1 MPDSNVQSVTPIIAP
16 LRDKV
21 EEQAVALNDNVDR
34 TNDNIRRLGRIVLD
48 MERLDASMKV
58 MRADIRKDLRARRR
72 YFREEQKLIKKDIK
86 QTEKLG
92 NSFIGFRATLA
103 GLSALSAGREFRDGD
118 IMGGLQ
124 DSAIAVTAMLPE
136 ITSTVLGAVGLAL
149 GLKGG
154 GGRGP
159 TAGPRAAAP
168 RGRMRGG
175 PGFMALLPLALLG
188 GSMLLGSPAK
198 GDKARAEMIQQQSV
212 EDSLISPKEVNFF
225 GITVARFSG
234 ILDKLLGRNVKD
246 PKININDPGGKPK
259 KPAPGPGD
267 DDPPPKVDPVDSM
280 LPGINRVALDDP
292 KSEALVQLVRES
304 EGTADAQG
312 YNKWF
317 GGDTSI
323 DITKMTGTEVA
334 KEQQRRI
341 DAGITP
347 RFFNRATGKM
357 DTSAAVGAGQFLYP
371 EQIMRAMKLDPDTTK
386 MTPEVQDAMIL
397 YLAQNERK
405 VDLSD
410 GISNAEMERLG
421 MEWASLT
428 SYHKQKDISAPESVS
443 RYNTILDNINK
454 RRGQTSDPDPMGP
467 QSSLPP
473 LPDLQPATP
482 APQIAAVAP
491 EPPSPASITVDPNSN
506 GTTGTEIAS
515 TALLSQ
521 YNIPAMF
528 S

>member
-1 MPDSNVQSVTPIIAP
+1 MPDSNVQSVTPMIAP

-21 EEQAVALNDNVDR
+21 EEQSVALNHNVDK

-103 GLSALSAGREFRDGD
+103 GLAALSAGREFGQGD

-168 RGRMRGG
+168 RGGMRGGMRGG

-188 GSMLLGSPAK
+188 SSMLMGSPEK
-198 GDKARAEMIQQQSV
+198 GDQTRVEMIQQQAV

-225 GITVARFSG
+225 SVTVARFGG
-234 ILDKLLGRNVKD
+234 ILDKLLGRKVKD
-246 PKININDPGGKPK
+246 PKVNVNDSDEKPK
-259 KPAPGPGD
+259 KPAPPEPP
-267 DDPPPKVDPVDSM
+267 PPPKVDPVDSM
-280 LPGINRVALDDP
+280 LPGANRTPLDDS
-292 KSEALVQLVRES
+292 KKEALIQLVREG

-317 GGDTSI
+317 GGDTSL
-323 DITKMTGTEVA
+323 DITKMTGNEVMQ
-334 KEQQRRI
+334 EQLRRLKAGETPKFT
-341 DAGITP
+341 DAFGVTS
-347 RFFNRATGKM
+347 
-357 DTSAAVGAGQFLYP
+357 TSAAVGAGQFMKP
-371 EQIMRAMKLDPDTTK
+371 EQVMIDMGLDPATTK

-397 YLAQNERK
+397 HLAMDTRG
-405 VDLSD
+405 VDPSD
-410 GISNAEMERLG
+410 GIDMAEMERLG
-421 MEWASLT
+421 KEWASLT
-428 SYHKQKDISAPESVS
+428 SYHGQKDITPQESID
-443 RYNTILDNINK
+443 RYNTILEGIRK
-454 RRGQTSDPDPMGP
+454 RKGETKTDPLGP
-467 QSSLPP
+467 QSSLPMP
-473 LPDLQPATP
+473 SIQPSTP

-491 EPPSPASITVDPNSN
+491 EPPSPASITIDPNSA
-506 GTTGTEIAS
+506 GTTGSEIAS

>member
-1 MPDSNVQSVTPIIAP
+1 MPDSNVQSVTPMIAP

-21 EEQAVALNDNVDR
+21 EEQSVALNHNVDK

-48 MERLDASMKV
+48 MERMDASMKV

-92 NSFIGFRATLA
+92 NSFLGFRATIA
-103 GLSALSAGREFRDGD
+103 GLAALSAGREFGEGD
-118 IMGGLQ
+118 IIGGLQ

-168 RGRMRGG
+168 RGGMRGG

-188 GSMLLGSPAK
+188 SSMLMGGPAK
-198 GDKARAEMIQQQSV
+198 GDQTRAEIIQQQSV

-225 GITVARFSG
+225 SVTIARFGG
-234 ILDKLLGRNVKD
+234 ILDKLLGRSVKD
-246 PKININDPGGKPK
+246 PKVNVNDSDEKLK
-259 KPAPGPGD
+259 EPAPPPPP
-267 DDPPPKVDPVDSM
+267 PPPKVDPIDSM
-280 LPGINRVALDDP
+280 LPGANRTPLDDS
-292 KSEALVQLVRES
+292 KKEALIQLVREG

-317 GGDTSI
+317 GGDTSL
-323 DITKMTGTEVA
+323 DITNMTGNEVMQ
-334 KEQQRRI
+334 EQIRRLKAGETPKFT
-341 DAGITP
+341 DAFGVTS
-347 RFFNRATGKM
+347 
-357 DTSAAVGAGQFLYP
+357 TSAAVGAGQFMKP
-371 EQIMRAMKLDPDTTK
+371 EQVMIDMGLDPATTK

-397 YLAQNERK
+397 HLAMDTRG
-405 VDLSD
+405 VDPSD
-410 GISNAEMERLG
+410 GIDMAEMEKLG
-421 MEWASLT
+421 REWASLT
-428 SYHKQKDISAPESVS
+428 SYHGQKNITPQESID
-443 RYNTILDNINK
+443 RYNTILEGIRK
-454 RRGQTSDPDPMGP
+454 RKGETKTDPLGP
-467 QSSLPP
+467 QSSLPMP
-473 LPDLQPATP
+473 SIQPSTP

-491 EPPSPASITVDPNSN
+491 EPPSPASITIDPNSA

>member
-1 MPDSNVQSVTPIIAP
+1 MPDSNVQSVTPMIAP

-21 EEQAVALNDNVDR
+21 EEQSVALNHNVDK

-48 MERLDASMKV
+48 MERMDASMKV

-92 NSFIGFRATLA
+92 NSFLGFRATIA
-103 GLSALSAGREFRDGD
+103 GLAALSAGREFGEGD
-118 IMGGLQ
+118 IIGGLQ

-168 RGRMRGG
+168 RGGMRGG

-188 GSMLLGSPAK
+188 SSMLMGGPAK
-198 GDKARAEMIQQQSV
+198 GDQTRAEIIQQQSV

-225 GITVARFSG
+225 SVTVARFGG
-234 ILDKLLGRNVKD
+234 ILDKLLGRKVKD
-246 PKININDPGGKPK
+246 PKVNVNDSDEKLK
-259 KPAPGPGD
+259 EPAPPPPP
-267 DDPPPKVDPVDSM
+267 PPPKVDPIDSM
-280 LPGINRVALDDP
+280 LPGANRTPLDDS
-292 KSEALVQLVRES
+292 KKEALIQLVREG

-317 GGDTSI
+317 GGDTSL
-323 DITKMTGTEVA
+323 DITNMTGNEVMQ
-334 KEQQRRI
+334 EQIRRLKAGETPKFT
-341 DAGITP
+341 DAFGVTS
-347 RFFNRATGKM
+347 
-357 DTSAAVGAGQFLYP
+357 TSAAVGAGQFMKP
-371 EQIMRAMKLDPDTTK
+371 EQVMIDMGLDPATTK

-397 YLAQNERK
+397 HLAMDTRG
-405 VDLSD
+405 VDPSD
-410 GISNAEMERLG
+410 GIDMAEMEKLG
-421 MEWASLT
+421 REWASLT
-428 SYHKQKDISAPESVS
+428 SYHGQKNITPQESID
-443 RYNTILDNINK
+443 RYNTILEGIRK
-454 RRGQTSDPDPMGP
+454 RKGETKTDPLGP
-467 QSSLPP
+467 QSSLPMP
-473 LPDLQPATP
+473 SIQPSTP

-491 EPPSPASITVDPNSN
+491 EPPSPASITIDPNSA

>member
-1 MPDSNVQSVTPIIAP
+1 MPDSNVQSVTPMIAP

-21 EEQAVALNDNVDR
+21 EEQSVALNHNVDK

-103 GLSALSAGREFRDGD
+103 GLAALSAGREFGQGD

-168 RGRMRGG
+168 RGGMRGGMRGG

-188 GSMLLGSPAK
+188 SSMLMGSPEK
-198 GDKARAEMIQQQSV
+198 GDQTRVEMIQQQAV

-225 GITVARFSG
+225 SVTVARFGG
-234 ILDKLLGRNVKD
+234 ILDKLLGRKVKD
-246 PKININDPGGKPK
+246 PKVNVNDTDEKPK
-259 KPAPGPGD
+259 KPAPPEPP
-267 DDPPPKVDPVDSM
+267 PPPKVDPVDSM
-280 LPGINRVALDDP
+280 LPGANRTPLDDS
-292 KSEALVQLVRES
+292 KKEALIQLVREG

-317 GGDTSI
+317 GGDTSL
-323 DITKMTGTEVA
+323 DITKMTGNEVMQ
-334 KEQQRRI
+334 EQLRRLKAGETPKFT
-341 DAGITP
+341 DAFGVTS
-347 RFFNRATGKM
+347 
-357 DTSAAVGAGQFLYP
+357 TSAAVGAGQFMRP
-371 EQIMRAMKLDPDTTK
+371 EQVMIDMGLDPATTK

-397 YLAQNERK
+397 HLAMDTRG
-405 VDLSD
+405 VDPSD
-410 GISNAEMERLG
+410 GIDMAEMERLG
-421 MEWASLT
+421 KEWASLT
-428 SYHKQKDISAPESVS
+428 SYHGQKDITPQESID
-443 RYNTILDNINK
+443 RYNTILEGIRK
-454 RRGQTSDPDPMGP
+454 RKGETKTDPLGP
-467 QSSLPP
+467 QSSLPMP
-473 LPDLQPATP
+473 SIQPSTP

-491 EPPSPASITVDPNSN
+491 EPPSPASITIDPNSA
-506 GTTGTEIAS
+506 GTTGSEIAS

>member
-1 MPDSNVQSVTPIIAP
+1 MPDSNVQSVTPMIAP

-21 EEQAVALNDNVDR
+21 EEQSVALNHNVDK

-103 GLSALSAGREFRDGD
+103 GLAALSAGREFGQGD

-168 RGRMRGG
+168 RGGMRGGMRGG

-188 GSMLLGSPAK
+188 SSMLMGSPEK
-198 GDKARAEMIQQQSV
+198 GDQTRVEMIQQQAV

-225 GITVARFSG
+225 SVTVARFGG
-234 ILDKLLGRNVKD
+234 ILDKLLGRKVKD
-246 PKININDPGGKPK
+246 PKVNVNDTDEKPK
-259 KPAPGPGD
+259 KPAPPEPP
-267 DDPPPKVDPVDSM
+267 PPPKVDPVDSM
-280 LPGINRVALDDP
+280 LPGANRTPLDDS
-292 KSEALVQLVRES
+292 KKEALIQLVREG

-317 GGDTSI
+317 GGDTSL
-323 DITKMTGTEVA
+323 DITKMTGNEVMQ
-334 KEQQRRI
+334 EQLRRLKAGETPKFT
-341 DAGITP
+341 DAFGVTS
-347 RFFNRATGKM
+347 
-357 DTSAAVGAGQFLYP
+357 TSAAVGAGQFMKP
-371 EQIMRAMKLDPDTTK
+371 EQVMIDMGLDPATTK

-397 YLAQNERK
+397 HLAMDTRG
-405 VDLSD
+405 VDPSD
-410 GISNAEMERLG
+410 GIDMAEMERLG
-421 MEWASLT
+421 KEWASLT
-428 SYHKQKDISAPESVS
+428 SYHGQKDITPQESID
-443 RYNTILDNINK
+443 RYNTILEGIRK
-454 RRGQTSDPDPMGP
+454 RKGETKTDPLGP
-467 QSSLPP
+467 QSSLPMP
-473 LPDLQPATP
+473 SIQPSTP

-491 EPPSPASITVDPNSN
+491 EPPSPASITIDPNSA
-506 GTTGTEIAS
+506 GTTGSEIAS

>member
-1 MPDSNVQSVTPIIAP
+1 MPDSNVQSVTPMIAP

-21 EEQAVALNDNVDR
+21 EEQSVALNHNVDK

-103 GLSALSAGREFRDGD
+103 GLSALSAGREFSQGD

-168 RGRMRGG
+168 RGGMRGG

-188 GSMLLGSPAK
+188 SSMLMGGPAK
-198 GDKARAEMIQQQSV
+198 GDQTRAEIVQQQAV
-212 EDSLISPKEVNFF
+212 EDRLISPKEVDFF
-225 GITVARFSG
+225 SATVGRFSG
-234 ILDKLLGRNVKD
+234 ILDKLLGRKVKD
-246 PKININDPGGKPK
+246 PKVNVNDSGGKPK
-259 KPAPGPGD
+259 KPAPPEPPPPP
-267 DDPPPKVDPVDSM
+267 PPPKVDPIDSM
-280 LPGINRVALDDP
+280 LPGANRTPLDDS
-292 KSEALVQLVRES
+292 KKEALIQLVRES

-317 GGDTSI
+317 GGDTSL
-323 DITKMTGTEVA
+323 DITKMTGNEVMQ
-334 KEQQRRI
+334 EQIRRL
-341 DAGITP
+341 DAGETP
-347 RFFNRATGKM
+347 KFTDAFGVTS
-357 DTSAAVGAGQFLYP
+357 TSAAVGAGQFMKP
-371 EQIMRAMKLDPDTTK
+371 EQVMIDMGLDPATTK

-397 YLAQNERK
+397 HLAMNTRG

-410 GISNAEMERLG
+410 GIDMAEMERLG
-421 MEWASLT
+421 KEWASLT
-428 SYHKQKDISAPESVS
+428 SYHGQKDITPQESID
-443 RYNTILDNINK
+443 RYNTILEGVRK
-454 RRGQTSDPDPMGP
+454 RKGETKTDPLGP
-467 QSSLPP
+467 QSSLPMP
-473 LPDLQPATP
+473 SIQPSTP

-491 EPPSPASITVDPNSN
+491 EPPSPASITIDPNSA
-506 GTTGTEIAS
+506 GTTGSEIAS

>member
-1 MPDSNVQSVTPIIAP
+1 MPDSNVQSVTPMIAP

-21 EEQAVALNDNVDR
+21 EEQSVALNHNVDK

-103 GLSALSAGREFRDGD
+103 GLAALSAGREFGQGD

-168 RGRMRGG
+168 RGGMRGGMRGG

-188 GSMLLGSPAK
+188 SSMLMGSPEK
-198 GDKARAEMIQQQSV
+198 GDQTRVEMIQQQAV

-225 GITVARFSG
+225 SVTVARFGG
-234 ILDKLLGRNVKD
+234 ILDKLLGRKVKD
-246 PKININDPGGKPK
+246 PKVNVNDTDEKPK
-259 KPAPGPGD
+259 KPAPPEPP
-267 DDPPPKVDPVDSM
+267 PPPKVDPVDSM
-280 LPGINRVALDDP
+280 LPGANRTPLDDS
-292 KSEALVQLVRES
+292 KKEALIQLVREG

-317 GGDTSI
+317 GGDTSL
-323 DITKMTGTEVA
+323 DITKMTGNEVMQ
-334 KEQQRRI
+334 EQLRRLKAGETPKFT
-341 DAGITP
+341 DAFGVTS
-347 RFFNRATGKM
+347 
-357 DTSAAVGAGQFLYP
+357 TSAAVGAGQFMRP
-371 EQIMRAMKLDPDTTK
+371 EQVMIDMGLDPATTK

-397 YLAQNERK
+397 HLAMNTRD
-405 VDLSD
+405 VDPSD
-410 GISNAEMERLG
+410 GIDMAEMERLG
-421 MEWASLT
+421 KEWASLT
-428 SYHKQKDISAPESVS
+428 SYHGQKDITPQESID
-443 RYNTILDNINK
+443 RYNTILEGIRK
-454 RRGQTSDPDPMGP
+454 RKGETKTDPLGP
-467 QSSLPP
+467 QSSLPMP
-473 LPDLQPATP
+473 SIQPSTP

-491 EPPSPASITVDPNSN
+491 EPPSPASITIDPNSA
-506 GTTGTEIAS
+506 GTTGSEIAS

>member
-1 MPDSNVQSVTPIIAP
+1 MPDSNVQSVTPMIAP

-21 EEQAVALNDNVDR
+21 EEQSVALNHNVDK

-103 GLSALSAGREFRDGD
+103 GLAALSAGREFGQGD

-168 RGRMRGG
+168 RGGMRGGMRGG

-188 GSMLLGSPAK
+188 SSMLMGGPEK
-198 GDKARAEMIQQQSV
+198 GDQTRVEMIQQQAV

-225 GITVARFSG
+225 SVTVARFGG
-234 ILDKLLGRNVKD
+234 ILDKLLGRKVKD
-246 PKININDPGGKPK
+246 PKVNVNDSDEKPK
-259 KPAPGPGD
+259 KPAPPEPP
-267 DDPPPKVDPVDSM
+267 PPPKVDPVDSM
-280 LPGINRVALDDP
+280 LPGANRTPLDDS
-292 KSEALVQLVRES
+292 KKEALIQLVREG

-317 GGDTSI
+317 GGDTSL
-323 DITKMTGTEVA
+323 DITKMTGNEVMQ
-334 KEQQRRI
+334 EQLRRLKAGETPKFT
-341 DAGITP
+341 DAFGVTS
-347 RFFNRATGKM
+347 
-357 DTSAAVGAGQFLYP
+357 TSAAVGAGQFMKP
-371 EQIMRAMKLDPDTTK
+371 EQVMIDMGLDPATTK

-397 YLAQNERK
+397 HLAMNTRG

-410 GISNAEMERLG
+410 GIDMAEMERLG
-421 MEWASLT
+421 KEWASLT
-428 SYHKQKDISAPESVS
+428 SYHGQKDITPQESID
-443 RYNTILDNINK
+443 RYNTILEGIRK
-454 RRGQTSDPDPMGP
+454 RKGETKTDPLGP
-467 QSSLPP
+467 QSSLPMP
-473 LPDLQPATP
+473 SIQPSTP

-491 EPPSPASITVDPNSN
+491 EPPSPASITIDPNSA
-506 GTTGTEIAS
+506 GTTGSEIAS

>member
-1 MPDSNVQSVTPIIAP
+1 MPDSNVQSVTPMIAP

-21 EEQAVALNDNVDR
+21 EEQSVALNHNVDK

-103 GLSALSAGREFRDGD
+103 GLAALSAGREFGQGD

-168 RGRMRGG
+168 RGGMRGGMRGG

-188 GSMLLGSPAK
+188 SSMLMGSPEK
-198 GDKARAEMIQQQSV
+198 GDQTRVEMIQQQAV

-225 GITVARFSG
+225 SVTVARFGG
-234 ILDKLLGRNVKD
+234 ILDKLLGRRVKD
-246 PKININDPGGKPK
+246 PKVNVNDTDEKPK
-259 KPAPGPGD
+259 KPAPPEPP
-267 DDPPPKVDPVDSM
+267 PPPKVDPVDSM
-280 LPGINRVALDDP
+280 LPGANRTPLDDS
-292 KSEALVQLVRES
+292 KKEALIQLVREG

-317 GGDTSI
+317 GGDTSL
-323 DITKMTGTEVA
+323 DITKMTGNEVMQ
-334 KEQQRRI
+334 EQLRRLKAGETPKFT
-341 DAGITP
+341 DAFGVTS
-347 RFFNRATGKM
+347 
-357 DTSAAVGAGQFLYP
+357 TSAAVGAGQFMRP
-371 EQIMRAMKLDPDTTK
+371 EQVMIDMGLDPATTK

-397 YLAQNERK
+397 HLAMNTRD
-405 VDLSD
+405 VDPSD
-410 GISNAEMERLG
+410 GIDMAEMERLG
-421 MEWASLT
+421 KEWASLT
-428 SYHKQKDISAPESVS
+428 SYHGQKDITPQESID
-443 RYNTILDNINK
+443 RYNTILEGIRK
-454 RRGQTSDPDPMGP
+454 RKGETKTDPLGP
-467 QSSLPP
+467 QSSLPMP
-473 LPDLQPATP
+473 SIQPSTP

-491 EPPSPASITVDPNSN
+491 EPPSPASITIDPNSA
-506 GTTGTEIAS
+506 GTTGSEIAS

>member
-1 MPDSNVQSVTPIIAP
+1 MPDSNVQSVTPMIAP

-21 EEQAVALNDNVDR
+21 EEQSVALNHNVDK

-48 MERLDASMKV
+48 MERMDASMKV

-92 NSFIGFRATLA
+92 NSFLGFRATIA
-103 GLSALSAGREFRDGD
+103 GLAALSAGREFGEGD
-118 IMGGLQ
+118 IIGGLQ

-168 RGRMRGG
+168 RGGMRGG

-188 GSMLLGSPAK
+188 SSMLMGGPAK
-198 GDKARAEMIQQQSV
+198 GDQTRAEIIQQQSV

-225 GITVARFSG
+225 SVTVARFGG
-234 ILDKLLGRNVKD
+234 ILDKLLGRSVKD
-246 PKININDPGGKPK
+246 PKVNVNDSDEKLK
-259 KPAPGPGD
+259 EPAPPPPP
-267 DDPPPKVDPVDSM
+267 PPPKVDPIDSM
-280 LPGINRVALDDP
+280 LPGANRTPLDDS
-292 KSEALVQLVRES
+292 KKEALIQLVREG

-317 GGDTSI
+317 GGDTSL
-323 DITKMTGTEVA
+323 DITNMTGNEVMQ
-334 KEQQRRI
+334 EQIRRLKAGETPKFT
-341 DAGITP
+341 DAFGVTS
-347 RFFNRATGKM
+347 
-357 DTSAAVGAGQFLYP
+357 TSAAVGAGQFMKP
-371 EQIMRAMKLDPDTTK
+371 EQVMIDMGLDPATTK

-397 YLAQNERK
+397 HLAMNTRD
-405 VDLSD
+405 VDPSD
-410 GISNAEMERLG
+410 GIDMAEMEKLG
-421 MEWASLT
+421 REWASLT
-428 SYHKQKDISAPESVS
+428 SYHGQKNITPQESID
-443 RYNTILDNINK
+443 RYNTILEGIRK
-454 RRGQTSDPDPMGP
+454 RKGETKTDPLGP
-467 QSSLPP
+467 QSSLPMP
-473 LPDLQPATP
+473 SIQPSTP

-491 EPPSPASITVDPNSN
+491 EPPSPASITIDPNSA

>member
-1 MPDSNVQSVTPIIAP
+1 MPDSNVQSVTPMIAP

-21 EEQAVALNDNVDR
+21 EEQSVALNHNVDK

-48 MERLDASMKV
+48 MERMDASMKV

-92 NSFIGFRATLA
+92 NSFLGFRATIA
-103 GLSALSAGREFRDGD
+103 GLAALSAGREFGEGD
-118 IMGGLQ
+118 IIGGLQ

-168 RGRMRGG
+168 RGGMRGGMRGG

-188 GSMLLGSPAK
+188 SSMLMGSPEK
-198 GDKARAEMIQQQSV
+198 GDQTRVEMIQQQAV

-225 GITVARFSG
+225 SVTVARFGG
-234 ILDKLLGRNVKD
+234 ILDKLLGRKVKD
-246 PKININDPGGKPK
+246 PKVNVNDTDEKPK
-259 KPAPGPGD
+259 KPAPPEPP
-267 DDPPPKVDPVDSM
+267 PPPKVDPVDSM
-280 LPGINRVALDDP
+280 LPGANRTPLDDS
-292 KSEALVQLVRES
+292 KKEALIQLVREG

-317 GGDTSI
+317 GGDTSL
-323 DITKMTGTEVA
+323 DITKMTGNEVMQ
-334 KEQQRRI
+334 EQLRRLKAGETPKFT
-341 DAGITP
+341 DAFGVTS
-347 RFFNRATGKM
+347 
-357 DTSAAVGAGQFLYP
+357 TSAAVGAGQFMKP
-371 EQIMRAMKLDPDTTK
+371 EQVMIDMGLDPATTK

-397 YLAQNERK
+397 HLAMDTRG
-405 VDLSD
+405 VDPSD
-410 GISNAEMERLG
+410 GIDMAEMEKLG
-421 MEWASLT
+421 REWASLT
-428 SYHKQKDISAPESVS
+428 SYHGQKNITPQESID
-443 RYNTILDNINK
+443 RYNTILEGIRK
-454 RRGQTSDPDPMGP
+454 RKGETKTDPLGP
-467 QSSLPP
+467 QSSLPMP
-473 LPDLQPATP
+473 SIQPSTP

-491 EPPSPASITVDPNSN
+491 EPPSPASITIDPNSA

>member
-1 MPDSNVQSVTPIIAP
+1 
-16 LRDKV
+16 V
-21 EEQAVALNDNVDR
+21 EEQSVALNHNVDK

-103 GLSALSAGREFRDGD
+103 GLAALSAGREFGQGD

-168 RGRMRGG
+168 RGGMRGGMRGG

-188 GSMLLGSPAK
+188 SSMLMGSPEK
-198 GDKARAEMIQQQSV
+198 GDQTRVEMIQQQAV

-225 GITVARFSG
+225 SVTVARFGG
-234 ILDKLLGRNVKD
+234 ILDKLLGRKVKD
-246 PKININDPGGKPK
+246 PKVNVNDSDEKPK
-259 KPAPGPGD
+259 KPAPPEPP
-267 DDPPPKVDPVDSM
+267 PPPKVDPVDSM
-280 LPGINRVALDDP
+280 LPGANRTPLDDS
-292 KSEALVQLVRES
+292 KKEALIQLVREG

-317 GGDTSI
+317 GGDTSL
-323 DITKMTGTEVA
+323 DITKMTGNEVMQ
-334 KEQQRRI
+334 EQLRRLKAGETPKFT
-341 DAGITP
+341 DAFGVTS
-347 RFFNRATGKM
+347 
-357 DTSAAVGAGQFLYP
+357 TSAAVGAGQFMKP
-371 EQIMRAMKLDPDTTK
+371 EQVMIDMGLDPATTK

-397 YLAQNERK
+397 HLAMDTRG
-405 VDLSD
+405 VDPSD
-410 GISNAEMERLG
+410 GIDMAEMERLG
-421 MEWASLT
+421 KEWASLT
-428 SYHKQKDISAPESVS
+428 SYHGQKDITPQESID
-443 RYNTILDNINK
+443 RYNTILEGIRK
-454 RRGQTSDPDPMGP
+454 RKGETKTDPLGP
-467 QSSLPP
+467 QSSLPMP
-473 LPDLQPATP
+473 SIQPSTP

-491 EPPSPASITVDPNSN
+491 EPPSPASITIDPNSA
-506 GTTGTEIAS
+506 GTTGSEIAS

>member
-1 MPDSNVQSVTPIIAP
+1 MPDSNVQSVTPMIAP

-21 EEQAVALNDNVDR
+21 EEQSVALNHNVDK

-103 GLSALSAGREFRDGD
+103 GLAALSAGREFGQGD

-168 RGRMRGG
+168 RGGMRGGMRGG

-188 GSMLLGSPAK
+188 SSMLMGSPEK
-198 GDKARAEMIQQQSV
+198 GDQTRVEMIQQQAV

-225 GITVARFSG
+225 SVTVARFGG
-234 ILDKLLGRNVKD
+234 ILDKLLGRKVKD
-246 PKININDPGGKPK
+246 PKVNVNDTDEKPK
-259 KPAPGPGD
+259 KPAPPEPPP
-267 DDPPPKVDPVDSM
+267 PPPKVDPVDSM
-280 LPGINRVALDDP
+280 LPGANRTPLDDS
-292 KSEALVQLVRES
+292 KKEALIQLVREG

-317 GGDTSI
+317 GGDTSL
-323 DITKMTGTEVA
+323 DITKMTGNEVMQ
-334 KEQQRRI
+334 EQLRRLKAGETPKFT
-341 DAGITP
+341 DAFGVTS
-347 RFFNRATGKM
+347 
-357 DTSAAVGAGQFLYP
+357 TSAAVGAGQFMRP
-371 EQIMRAMKLDPDTTK
+371 EQVMIDMGLDPATTK

-397 YLAQNERK
+397 HLAMNTRD
-405 VDLSD
+405 VDPSD
-410 GISNAEMERLG
+410 GIDMAEMERLG
-421 MEWASLT
+421 KEWASLT
-428 SYHKQKDISAPESVS
+428 SYHGQKDITPQESID
-443 RYNTILDNINK
+443 RYNTILEGIRK
-454 RRGQTSDPDPMGP
+454 RKGETKTDPLGP
-467 QSSLPP
+467 QSSLPMP
-473 LPDLQPATP
+473 SIQPSTP

-491 EPPSPASITVDPNSN
+491 EPPSPASITIDPNSA
-506 GTTGTEIAS
+506 GTTGSEIAS

>member
-1 MPDSNVQSVTPIIAP
+1 MPDSNVQSVTPMIAP

-21 EEQAVALNDNVDR
+21 EEQSVALNHNVDK

-48 MERLDASMKV
+48 MERMDASMKV

-92 NSFIGFRATLA
+92 NSFLGFRATIA
-103 GLSALSAGREFRDGD
+103 GLAALSAGREFGEGD
-118 IMGGLQ
+118 IIGGLQ

-168 RGRMRGG
+168 RGGMRGG

-188 GSMLLGSPAK
+188 SSMLMGGPAK
-198 GDKARAEMIQQQSV
+198 GDQTRAEIIQQQSV

-225 GITVARFSG
+225 SVTVARFGG
-234 ILDKLLGRNVKD
+234 ILDKLLGRSVKD
-246 PKININDPGGKPK
+246 PKVNVNDSDEKLK
-259 KPAPGPGD
+259 EPAPPPPP
-267 DDPPPKVDPVDSM
+267 PPPKVDPIDSM
-280 LPGINRVALDDP
+280 LPGANRTPLDDS
-292 KSEALVQLVRES
+292 KKEALIQLVREG

-317 GGDTSI
+317 GGDTSL
-323 DITKMTGTEVA
+323 DITNMTGNEVMQ
-334 KEQQRRI
+334 EQIRRLKAGETPKFT
-341 DAGITP
+341 DAFGVTS
-347 RFFNRATGKM
+347 
-357 DTSAAVGAGQFLYP
+357 TSAAVGAGQFMKP
-371 EQIMRAMKLDPDTTK
+371 EQVMIDMGLDPATTK

-397 YLAQNERK
+397 HLAMDTRG
-405 VDLSD
+405 VDPSD
-410 GISNAEMERLG
+410 GIDMAEMEKLG
-421 MEWASLT
+421 REWASLT
-428 SYHKQKDISAPESVS
+428 SYHGQKNITPQESID
-443 RYNTILDNINK
+443 RYNTILEGIRK
-454 RRGQTSDPDPMGP
+454 RKGETKTDPLGP
-467 QSSLPP
+467 QSSLPMP
-473 LPDLQPATP
+473 SIQPSTP

-491 EPPSPASITVDPNSN
+491 EPPSPASITIDPNSA

>member
-1 MPDSNVQSVTPIIAP
+1 MPDSNVQSVTPMIAP

-21 EEQAVALNDNVDR
+21 EEQSVALNHNVDK

-103 GLSALSAGREFRDGD
+103 GLAALSAGREFGQGD

-168 RGRMRGG
+168 RGGMRGGMRGG

-188 GSMLLGSPAK
+188 SSMLMGSPEK
-198 GDKARAEMIQQQSV
+198 GDQTRVEMIQQQAV

-225 GITVARFSG
+225 SVTVARFGG
-234 ILDKLLGRNVKD
+234 ILDKLLGRKVKD
-246 PKININDPGGKPK
+246 PKVNVNDSDEKPK
-259 KPAPGPGD
+259 KPAPPEPP
-267 DDPPPKVDPVDSM
+267 PPPKVDPVDSM
-280 LPGINRVALDDP
+280 LPGANRTPLDDS
-292 KSEALVQLVRES
+292 KKEALIQLVREG

-317 GGDTSI
+317 GGDTSL
-323 DITKMTGTEVA
+323 DITKMTGNEVMQ
-334 KEQQRRI
+334 EQLRRLKAGETPKFT
-341 DAGITP
+341 DAFGVTS
-347 RFFNRATGKM
+347 
-357 DTSAAVGAGQFLYP
+357 TSAAVGAGQFMKP
-371 EQIMRAMKLDPDTTK
+371 EQVMIDMGLDPATTK

-397 YLAQNERK
+397 HLAMNTRG

-410 GISNAEMERLG
+410 GIDMAEMERLG
-421 MEWASLT
+421 KEWASLT
-428 SYHKQKDISAPESVS
+428 SFHGQKDITPQESID
-443 RYNTILDNINK
+443 RYNTILEGIRK
-454 RRGQTSDPDPMGP
+454 RKGETKTDPLGP
-467 QSSLPP
+467 QSSLPMP
-473 LPDLQPATP
+473 SIQPSTP

-491 EPPSPASITVDPNSN
+491 EPPSPASITIDPNSA
-506 GTTGTEIAS
+506 GTTGSEIAS

>member
-1 MPDSNVQSVTPIIAP
+1 MPDSNVQSVTPMIAP

-48 MERLDASMKV
+48 MERMDASMKV

-92 NSFIGFRATLA
+92 NSFLGFRATVAALA
-103 GLSALSAGREFRDGD
+103 AASAGREFSQGD

-168 RGRMRGG
+168 RGGMRGG
-175 PGFMALLPLALLG
+175 PGFMALLPLALIG
-188 GSMLLGSPAK
+188 SSMLMGGPAK
-198 GDKARAEMIQQQSV
+198 GDQTRTEMVQQQAV
-212 EDSLISPKEVNFF
+212 EDRLISPKEVDFF
-225 GITVARFSG
+225 SATVGRFNR
-234 ILDKLLGRNVKD
+234 ILDRLLGREVKD
-246 PKININDPGGKPK
+246 PTINVNSNSGITGVE
-259 KPAPGPGD
+259 
-267 DDPPPKVDPVDSM
+267 PPPPVDEDGEPVVKKTRGLDSM
-280 LPGINRVALDDP
+280 LPGANRTPLDDS
-292 KSEALVQLVRES
+292 KKEALIQLVRES

-317 GGDTSI
+317 GGDTSL
-323 DITKMTGTEVA
+323 DITKMTGNEVMQ
-334 KEQQRRI
+334 EQIRRL
-341 DAGITP
+341 DAGETP
-347 RFFNRATGKM
+347 KFTDAFGVTS
-357 DTSAAVGAGQFLYP
+357 TSAAVGAGQFMKP
-371 EQIMRAMKLDPDTTK
+371 EQVMIDMGLDPATTK

-397 YLAQNERK
+397 HLAMNTRD

-410 GISNAEMERLG
+410 GIDMAEMERLG
-421 MEWASLT
+421 KEWASLT
-428 SYHKQKDISAPESVS
+428 SYHGQKDITPQESID
-443 RYNTILDNINK
+443 RYNTILEGVRK
-454 RRGQTSDPDPMGP
+454 RKGETKTDPLGP
-467 QSSLPP
+467 QSSLPMP
-473 LPDLQPATP
+473 SIQPSTP

-491 EPPSPASITVDPNSN
+491 EPPSPASITIDPNSA
-506 GTTGTEIAS
+506 GTTGSEIAS

>member
-1 MPDSNVQSVTPIIAP
+1 MPDSNVQSVTPMIAP

-48 MERLDASMKV
+48 MERMDASMKV

-103 GLSALSAGREFRDGD
+103 GLAALSAGREFGQGD
-118 IMGGLQ
+118 IIGGLQ

-188 GSMLLGSPAK
+188 SSMLMGGPAK
-198 GDKARAEMIQQQSV
+198 GDQTRVEMIQQQSI

-225 GITVARFSG
+225 SATVGRFNR
-234 ILDKLLGRNVKD
+234 ILDRLLGREVKD
-246 PKININDPGGKPK
+246 PTININDPDKKPK
-259 KPAPGPGD
+259 KPKKLDPPD
-267 DDPPPKVDPVDSM
+267 DDDDSPAKVDPIDSM
-280 LPGINRVALDDP
+280 LPGINRTPLDDSQ
-292 KSEALVQLVRES
+292 KEALIQLVREG

-317 GGDTSI
+317 GGDTSL
-323 DITKMTGTEVA
+323 DITKMTGNEVMQ
-334 KEQQRRI
+334 EQIRRL
-341 DAGITP
+341 DAGETP
-347 RFFNRATGKM
+347 KFTDAFGVTS
-357 DTSAAVGAGQFLYP
+357 TSAAVGAGQFMKP
-371 EQIMRAMKLDPDTTK
+371 EQVMIDMGLDPATTK

-397 YLAQNERK
+397 HLAMNTRG

-410 GISNAEMERLG
+410 GIDMAEMRRLG
-421 MEWASLT
+421 KEWASLT
-428 SYHKQKDISAPESVS
+428 SYHGQKDITPQESID
-443 RYNTILDNINK
+443 RYNTILEGIRK
-454 RRGQTSDPDPMGP
+454 RKGETKTDPLGP
-467 QSSLPP
+467 QSSLPMP
-473 LPDLQPATP
+473 SIQPSTP

-491 EPPSPASITVDPNSN
+491 EPPSPASITIDPNSA
-506 GTTGTEIAS
+506 GTTGSEIAS

>member
-1 MPDSNVQSVTPIIAP
+1 MPDSNVQSVTPMIAP

-21 EEQAVALNDNVDR
+21 EEQSVALNHNVDK

-48 MERLDASMKV
+48 MERMDASMKV

-92 NSFIGFRATLA
+92 NSFLGFRATIA
-103 GLSALSAGREFRDGD
+103 GLAALSAGREFGEGD
-118 IMGGLQ
+118 IIGGLQ

-168 RGRMRGG
+168 RGGMRGGMRGG

-188 GSMLLGSPAK
+188 SSMLMGSPEK
-198 GDKARAEMIQQQSV
+198 GDQTRVEMIQQQAV

-225 GITVARFSG
+225 SVTVARFGG
-234 ILDKLLGRNVKD
+234 ILDKLLGRKVKD
-246 PKININDPGGKPK
+246 PKVNVNDSDEKPK
-259 KPAPGPGD
+259 KPAPPEPP
-267 DDPPPKVDPVDSM
+267 PPPKVDPVDSM
-280 LPGINRVALDDP
+280 LPGANRTPLDDS
-292 KSEALVQLVRES
+292 KKEALIQLVREG

-317 GGDTSI
+317 GGDTSL
-323 DITKMTGTEVA
+323 DITNMTGNEVMQ
-334 KEQQRRI
+334 EQIRRLKAGETPKFT
-341 DAGITP
+341 DAFGVTS
-347 RFFNRATGKM
+347 
-357 DTSAAVGAGQFLYP
+357 TSAAVGAGQFMKP
-371 EQIMRAMKLDPDTTK
+371 EQVMIDMGLDPATTK

-397 YLAQNERK
+397 HLAMDTRG
-405 VDLSD
+405 VDPSD
-410 GISNAEMERLG
+410 GIDMAEMEKLG
-421 MEWASLT
+421 REWASLT
-428 SYHKQKDISAPESVS
+428 SYHGQKNITPQESID
-443 RYNTILDNINK
+443 RYNTILEGIRK
-454 RRGQTSDPDPMGP
+454 RKGETKTDPLGP
-467 QSSLPP
+467 QSSLPMP
-473 LPDLQPATP
+473 SIQPSTP

-491 EPPSPASITVDPNSN
+491 EPPSPASITIDPNSA

>member
-1 MPDSNVQSVTPIIAP
+1 MPDSNVQSVTPMIAP

-21 EEQAVALNDNVDR
+21 EEQSVALNHNVDK

-103 GLSALSAGREFRDGD
+103 GLAALSAGREFGQGD

-168 RGRMRGG
+168 RGGMRGGMRGG

-188 GSMLLGSPAK
+188 SSMLMGSPEK
-198 GDKARAEMIQQQSV
+198 GDQTRVEMIQQQAV

-225 GITVARFSG
+225 SVTVARFGG
-234 ILDKLLGRNVKD
+234 ILDKLLGRKVKD
-246 PKININDPGGKPK
+246 PKVNVNDSDEKPK
-259 KPAPGPGD
+259 KPAPPEPP
-267 DDPPPKVDPVDSM
+267 PPPKVDPVDSM
-280 LPGINRVALDDP
+280 LPGANRTPLDDS
-292 KSEALVQLVRES
+292 KKEALIQLVREG

-317 GGDTSI
+317 GGDTSL
-323 DITKMTGTEVA
+323 DITKMTGNEVMQ
-334 KEQQRRI
+334 EQLRRLKAGETPKFT
-341 DAGITP
+341 DAFGVTS
-347 RFFNRATGKM
+347 
-357 DTSAAVGAGQFLYP
+357 TSAAVGAGQFMKP
-371 EQIMRAMKLDPDTTK
+371 EQVMIDMGLDPATTK

-397 YLAQNERK
+397 HLAMNTRG
-405 VDLSD
+405 VDPSD
-410 GISNAEMERLG
+410 GIDMAEMRRLG
-421 MEWASLT
+421 KEWASLT
-428 SYHKQKDISAPESVS
+428 SYHGQKDITPQESID
-443 RYNTILDNINK
+443 RYNTILEGIRK
-454 RRGQTSDPDPMGP
+454 RKGETKTDPLGP
-467 QSSLPP
+467 QSSLPMP
-473 LPDLQPATP
+473 SIQPSTP

-491 EPPSPASITVDPNSN
+491 EPPSPASITIDPNSA
-506 GTTGTEIAS
+506 GTTGSEIAS

>member
-1 MPDSNVQSVTPIIAP
+1 MPDSNVQSVTPMIAP

-21 EEQAVALNDNVDR
+21 EEQSVALNHNVDK

-103 GLSALSAGREFRDGD
+103 GLAALSAGREFGQGD

-168 RGRMRGG
+168 RGGMRGGMRGG

-188 GSMLLGSPAK
+188 SSMLMGSPEK
-198 GDKARAEMIQQQSV
+198 GDQTRVEMIQQQAV

-225 GITVARFSG
+225 SVTVARFGG
-234 ILDKLLGRNVKD
+234 ILDKLLGRKVKD
-246 PKININDPGGKPK
+246 PKVNVNDTDEKPK
-259 KPAPGPGD
+259 KPAPPEPP
-267 DDPPPKVDPVDSM
+267 PPPKVDPVDSM
-280 LPGINRVALDDP
+280 LPGANRTPLDDS
-292 KSEALVQLVRES
+292 KKEALIQLVREG

-317 GGDTSI
+317 GGDTSL
-323 DITKMTGTEVA
+323 DITKMTGNEVMQ
-334 KEQQRRI
+334 EQLRRLKAGETPKFT
-341 DAGITP
+341 DAFGVTS
-347 RFFNRATGKM
+347 
-357 DTSAAVGAGQFLYP
+357 TSAAVGAGQFMKP
-371 EQIMRAMKLDPDTTK
+371 EQVMIDMGLDPATTK

-397 YLAQNERK
+397 HLAMNTRG

-410 GISNAEMERLG
+410 GIDMAEMRRLG
-421 MEWASLT
+421 KEWASLT
-428 SYHKQKDISAPESVS
+428 SYHGQKDITPQESID
-443 RYNTILDNINK
+443 RYNTILEGIRK
-454 RRGQTSDPDPMGP
+454 RKGETKTDPLGP
-467 QSSLPP
+467 QSSLPMP
-473 LPDLQPATP
+473 SIQPSTP

-491 EPPSPASITVDPNSN
+491 EPPSPASITIDPNSA
-506 GTTGTEIAS
+506 GTTGSEIAS

>member
-1 MPDSNVQSVTPIIAP
+1 MPDSNVQSVTPMIAP

-21 EEQAVALNDNVDR
+21 EEQSVALNHNVDK

-48 MERLDASMKV
+48 MERMDASMKV

-92 NSFIGFRATLA
+92 NSFLGFRATIA
-103 GLSALSAGREFRDGD
+103 GLAALSAGREFGEGD
-118 IMGGLQ
+118 IIGGLQ

-168 RGRMRGG
+168 RGGMRGG

-188 GSMLLGSPAK
+188 SSMLMGSPEK
-198 GDKARAEMIQQQSV
+198 GDQTRVEMIQQQAV

-225 GITVARFSG
+225 SVTVARFGG
-234 ILDKLLGRNVKD
+234 ILDKLLGRSVKD
-246 PKININDPGGKPK
+246 PKVNVNDSDEKLK
-259 KPAPGPGD
+259 EPAPPPPP
-267 DDPPPKVDPVDSM
+267 PPPKVDPIDSM
-280 LPGINRVALDDP
+280 LPGANRTPLDDS
-292 KSEALVQLVRES
+292 KKEALIQLVREG

-317 GGDTSI
+317 GGDTSL
-323 DITKMTGTEVA
+323 DITNMTGNEVMQ
-334 KEQQRRI
+334 EQIRRLKAGETPKFT
-341 DAGITP
+341 DAFGVTS
-347 RFFNRATGKM
+347 
-357 DTSAAVGAGQFLYP
+357 TSAAVGAGQFMKP
-371 EQIMRAMKLDPDTTK
+371 EQVMIDMGLDPATTK

-397 YLAQNERK
+397 HLAMDTRG
-405 VDLSD
+405 VDPSD
-410 GISNAEMERLG
+410 GIDMAEMEKLG
-421 MEWASLT
+421 REWASLT
-428 SYHKQKDISAPESVS
+428 SYHGQKNITPQESID
-443 RYNTILDNINK
+443 RYNTILEGIRK
-454 RRGQTSDPDPMGP
+454 RKGETKTDPLGP
-467 QSSLPP
+467 QSSLPMP
-473 LPDLQPATP
+473 SIQPSTP

-491 EPPSPASITVDPNSN
+491 EPPSPASITIDPNSA

>member
-1 MPDSNVQSVTPIIAP
+1 MPDSNVQSVTPMIAP

-21 EEQAVALNDNVDR
+21 EEQSVALNHNVDK

-103 GLSALSAGREFRDGD
+103 GLAALSAGREFGQGD

-168 RGRMRGG
+168 RGGMRGGMRGG

-188 GSMLLGSPAK
+188 SSMLMGSPEK
-198 GDKARAEMIQQQSV
+198 GDQTRVEMIQQQAV

-225 GITVARFSG
+225 SVTVARFGG
-234 ILDKLLGRNVKD
+234 ILDKLLGRKVKD
-246 PKININDPGGKPK
+246 PKVNVNDSDEKPK
-259 KPAPGPGD
+259 KPAPPEPP
-267 DDPPPKVDPVDSM
+267 PPPKVDPVDSM
-280 LPGINRVALDDP
+280 LPGANRTPLDDS
-292 KSEALVQLVRES
+292 KKEALIQLVREG

-317 GGDTSI
+317 GGDTSL
-323 DITKMTGTEVA
+323 DITKMTGNEVMQ
-334 KEQQRRI
+334 EQLRRLKAGETPKFT
-341 DAGITP
+341 DAFGVTS
-347 RFFNRATGKM
+347 
-357 DTSAAVGAGQFLYP
+357 TSAAVGAGQFMRP
-371 EQIMRAMKLDPDTTK
+371 EQVMIDMGLDPATTK

-397 YLAQNERK
+397 HLAMDTRG
-405 VDLSD
+405 VDPSD
-410 GISNAEMERLG
+410 GIDMAEMERLG
-421 MEWASLT
+421 KEWASLT
-428 SYHKQKDISAPESVS
+428 SYHGQKDITPQESID
-443 RYNTILDNINK
+443 RYNTILEGIRK
-454 RRGQTSDPDPMGP
+454 RKGETKTDPLGP
-467 QSSLPP
+467 QSSLPMP
-473 LPDLQPATP
+473 SIQPSTP

-491 EPPSPASITVDPNSN
+491 EPPSPASITIDPNSA
-506 GTTGTEIAS
+506 GTTGSEIAS

>member
-1 MPDSNVQSVTPIIAP
+1 MPDSNVQSVTPMIAP

-21 EEQAVALNDNVDR
+21 EEQSVALNHNVDK

-103 GLSALSAGREFRDGD
+103 GLAALSAGREFGQGD

-168 RGRMRGG
+168 RGGMRGGMRGG

-188 GSMLLGSPAK
+188 SSMLMGSPEK
-198 GDKARAEMIQQQSV
+198 GDQTRVEMIQQQAV

-225 GITVARFSG
+225 SVTVARFGG
-234 ILDKLLGRNVKD
+234 ILDKLLGRKVKD
-246 PKININDPGGKPK
+246 PKVNVNDSDEKPK
-259 KPAPGPGD
+259 KPAPPEPP
-267 DDPPPKVDPVDSM
+267 PPPKVDPVDSM
-280 LPGINRVALDDP
+280 LPGANRTPLDDS
-292 KSEALVQLVRES
+292 KKEALIQLVREG

-317 GGDTSI
+317 GGDTSL
-323 DITKMTGTEVA
+323 DITKMTGNEVMQ
-334 KEQQRRI
+334 EQLRRLKAGETPKFT
-341 DAGITP
+341 DAFGVTS
-347 RFFNRATGKM
+347 
-357 DTSAAVGAGQFLYP
+357 TSAAVGAGQFMKP
-371 EQIMRAMKLDPDTTK
+371 EQVMIDMGLDPATTK

-397 YLAQNERK
+397 HLAMDTRG
-405 VDLSD
+405 VDPSD
-410 GISNAEMERLG
+410 GIDMAEMERLG
-421 MEWASLT
+421 KEWASLT
-428 SYHKQKDISAPESVS
+428 SFHGQKDITPQESID
-443 RYNTILDNINK
+443 RYNTILEGIRK
-454 RRGQTSDPDPMGP
+454 RKGETKTDPLGP
-467 QSSLPP
+467 QSSLPMP
-473 LPDLQPATP
+473 SIQPSTP

-491 EPPSPASITVDPNSN
+491 EPPSPASITIDPNSA
-506 GTTGTEIAS
+506 GTTGSEIAS

>member
-1 MPDSNVQSVTPIIAP
+1 MPDSNVQSVTPMIAP

-21 EEQAVALNDNVDR
+21 EEQSVALNHNVDK

-103 GLSALSAGREFRDGD
+103 GLAALSAGREFGQGD

-168 RGRMRGG
+168 RGGMRGGMRGG

-188 GSMLLGSPAK
+188 SSMLMGSPEK
-198 GDKARAEMIQQQSV
+198 GDQTRVEMIQQQAV

-225 GITVARFSG
+225 GVTVARFSG
-234 ILDKLLGRNVKD
+234 ILDKLLGRRVKD
-246 PKININDPGGKPK
+246 PKVNVNDTDEKPK
-259 KPAPGPGD
+259 KPAPPEPP
-267 DDPPPKVDPVDSM
+267 PPPKVDPVDSM
-280 LPGINRVALDDP
+280 LPGANRTPLDDS
-292 KSEALVQLVRES
+292 KKEALIQLVREG

-317 GGDTSI
+317 GGDTSL
-323 DITKMTGTEVA
+323 DITKMTGNEVMQ
-334 KEQQRRI
+334 EQLRRLKAGETPKFT
-341 DAGITP
+341 DAFGVTS
-347 RFFNRATGKM
+347 
-357 DTSAAVGAGQFLYP
+357 TSAAVGAGQFMKP
-371 EQIMRAMKLDPDTTK
+371 EQVMIDMGLDPATTK

-397 YLAQNERK
+397 HLAMNTRG

-410 GISNAEMERLG
+410 GIDMAEMRRLG
-421 MEWASLT
+421 KEWASLT
-428 SYHKQKDISAPESVS
+428 SYHGQKDITPQESID
-443 RYNTILDNINK
+443 RYNTILEGIRK
-454 RRGQTSDPDPMGP
+454 RKGETKTDPLGP
-467 QSSLPP
+467 QSSLPMP
-473 LPDLQPATP
+473 SIQPSTP

-491 EPPSPASITVDPNSN
+491 EPPSPASITIDPNSA
-506 GTTGTEIAS
+506 GTTGSEIAS

>member
-1 MPDSNVQSVTPIIAP
+1 MIAP

-21 EEQAVALNDNVDR
+21 EEQSVALNHNVDK

-103 GLSALSAGREFRDGD
+103 GLAALSAGREFGQGD

-168 RGRMRGG
+168 RGGMRGGMRGG

-188 GSMLLGSPAK
+188 SSMLMGSPEK
-198 GDKARAEMIQQQSV
+198 GDQTRVEMIQQQAV

-225 GITVARFSG
+225 SVTVARFGG
-234 ILDKLLGRNVKD
+234 ILDKLLGRKVKD
-246 PKININDPGGKPK
+246 PKVNVNDSDEKPK
-259 KPAPGPGD
+259 KPAPPEPP
-267 DDPPPKVDPVDSM
+267 PPPKVDPVDSM
-280 LPGINRVALDDP
+280 LPGANRTPLDDS
-292 KSEALVQLVRES
+292 KKEALIQLVREG

-317 GGDTSI
+317 GGDTSL
-323 DITKMTGTEVA
+323 DITKMTGNEVMQ
-334 KEQQRRI
+334 EQLRRLKAGETPKFT
-341 DAGITP
+341 DAFGVTS
-347 RFFNRATGKM
+347 
-357 DTSAAVGAGQFLYP
+357 TSAAVGAGQFMKP
-371 EQIMRAMKLDPDTTK
+371 EQVMIDMGLDPATTK

-397 YLAQNERK
+397 HLAMDTRG
-405 VDLSD
+405 VDPSD
-410 GISNAEMERLG
+410 GIDMAEMERLG
-421 MEWASLT
+421 KEWASLT
-428 SYHKQKDISAPESVS
+428 SYHGQKDITPQESID
-443 RYNTILDNINK
+443 RYNTILEGIRK
-454 RRGQTSDPDPMGP
+454 RKGETKTDPLGP
-467 QSSLPP
+467 QSSLPMP
-473 LPDLQPATP
+473 SIQPSTP

-491 EPPSPASITVDPNSN
+491 EPPSPASITIDPNSA
-506 GTTGTEIAS
+506 GTTGSEIAS

>member
-1 MPDSNVQSVTPIIAP
+1 MPDSNVQSVTPMIAP

-21 EEQAVALNDNVDR
+21 EEQSVALNHNVDK

-48 MERLDASMKV
+48 MERMDASMKV

-92 NSFIGFRATLA
+92 NSFLGFRATIA
-103 GLSALSAGREFRDGD
+103 GLAALSAGREFGEGD
-118 IMGGLQ
+118 IIGGLQ

-168 RGRMRGG
+168 RGGMRGG

-188 GSMLLGSPAK
+188 SSMLMGSPEK
-198 GDKARAEMIQQQSV
+198 GDQTRVEMIQQQAV

-225 GITVARFSG
+225 SVTIARFGG
-234 ILDKLLGRNVKD
+234 ILDKLLGRSVKD
-246 PKININDPGGKPK
+246 PKVNVNDSDEKLK
-259 KPAPGPGD
+259 EPAPPPPP
-267 DDPPPKVDPVDSM
+267 PPPKVDPIDSM
-280 LPGINRVALDDP
+280 LPGANRTPLDDS
-292 KSEALVQLVRES
+292 KKEALIQLVREG

-317 GGDTSI
+317 GGDTSL
-323 DITKMTGTEVA
+323 DITNMTGNEVMQ
-334 KEQQRRI
+334 EQIRRLKAGETPKFT
-341 DAGITP
+341 DAFGVTS
-347 RFFNRATGKM
+347 
-357 DTSAAVGAGQFLYP
+357 TSAAVGAGQFMKP
-371 EQIMRAMKLDPDTTK
+371 EQVMIDMGLDPATTK

-397 YLAQNERK
+397 HLAMDTRG
-405 VDLSD
+405 VDPSD
-410 GISNAEMERLG
+410 GIDMAEMEKLG
-421 MEWASLT
+421 REWASLT
-428 SYHKQKDISAPESVS
+428 SYHGQKNITPQESID
-443 RYNTILDNINK
+443 RYNTILEGIRK
-454 RRGQTSDPDPMGP
+454 RKGETKTDPLGP
-467 QSSLPP
+467 QSSLPMP
-473 LPDLQPATP
+473 SIQPSTP

-491 EPPSPASITVDPNSN
+491 EPPSPASITIDPNSA